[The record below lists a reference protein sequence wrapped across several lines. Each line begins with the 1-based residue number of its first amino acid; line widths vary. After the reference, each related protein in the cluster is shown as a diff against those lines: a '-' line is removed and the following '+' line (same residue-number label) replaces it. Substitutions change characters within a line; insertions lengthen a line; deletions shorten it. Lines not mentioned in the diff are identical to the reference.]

1 VVVNSFFAII
11 IEKNLRGRKNKNML
25 KLANIQKSYGT
36 HQVLKDVNLTVQD
49 GEIYGLVGK
58 NGAGKTTIFKLILG
72 LTEYERGTLSIT
84 GSQSRKDLLAARKEI
99 GFFIGKNFF
108 DYLDARAN
116 LNYYCM
122 MKGIKDKKEVDRVL
136 KLVGLQDAKGN
147 FGSFSME

>member
-1 VVVNSFFAII
+1 
-11 IEKNLRGRKNKNML
+11 ML

>member
-1 VVVNSFFAII
+1 MVVNSFFAII